1 MHPDTYANWVKIK
14 ETFEESG
21 NTDNMFY
28 QRACMIVN
36 SGVDPLAEMLKIEEL
51 VDNPKKE

>member
-1 MHPDTYANWVKIK
+1 MDQHSLDNWVEIK